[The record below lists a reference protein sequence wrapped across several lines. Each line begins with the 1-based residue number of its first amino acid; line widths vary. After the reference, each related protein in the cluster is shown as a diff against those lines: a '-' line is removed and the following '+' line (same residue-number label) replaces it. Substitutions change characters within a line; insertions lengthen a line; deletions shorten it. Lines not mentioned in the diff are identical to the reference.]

1 MPKGRKQQGRRHKQS
16 TTGAEVKPSG
26 RGLTA
31 LALVPVGVA
40 LLAALVAVV
49 LRLAPPSSE
58 PPARPAYPPP
68 ARPAAGEPAGVEKLT
83 PEQCLADFER
93 ASTLQKSEPRWLPS
107 RRAWDMEDLSGA
119 CDRYLAGL
127 AVPSARCPY
136 SGMSTARGRA
146 RRQLGQAL
154 TKIWQRAQADPSGG
168 SQISPQGAE
177 QAIFFVRNA
186 TARMVEV
193 VEPPEDPPG
202 LITWASLLEG
212 TKPRMAA
219 KMYSAALSAGEPESP
234 MGYVFLHGT
243 NEKAGDYA
251 KAAKMLRRA
260 LELEEKAA
268 EAERKAR
275 PSAEP
280 TERDA
285 RILNLRDGLGET
297 LLHAAS
303 AESLAEAREVLSAL
317 ATDVRERVGEQRG
330 LGRLVD
336 ISSRLGVLAYLQ
348 SSGGAAARH
357 ALDAMNGLATH
368 LAAG

>member
-16 TTGAEVKPSG
+16 TTGAEVNPSG

-58 PPARPAYPPP
+58 PPARPA
-68 ARPAAGEPAGVEKLT
+68 AGEPAGVENLT

-168 SQISPQGAE
+168 SQISPEGAE
-177 QAIFFVRNA
+177 RAIFFVRNA

-193 VEPPEDPPG
+193 VEPPEDAPG

-275 PSAEP
+275 PSAEGP

-317 ATDVRERVGEQRG
+317 AADVRERVGEQRG

-357 ALDAMNGLATH
+357 SLDAMNGLATH

>member
-1 MPKGRKQQGRRHKQS
+1 
-16 TTGAEVKPSG
+16 
-26 RGLTA
+26 
-31 LALVPVGVA
+31 
-40 LLAALVAVV
+40 
-49 LRLAPPSSE
+49 
-58 PPARPAYPPP
+58 
-68 ARPAAGEPAGVEKLT
+68 
-83 PEQCLADFER
+83 
-93 ASTLQKSEPRWLPS
+93 
-107 RRAWDMEDLSGA
+107 
-119 CDRYLAGL
+119 
-127 AVPSARCPY
+127 
-136 SGMSTARGRA
+136 
-146 RRQLGQAL
+146 
-154 TKIWQRAQADPSGG
+154 
-168 SQISPQGAE
+168 
-177 QAIFFVRNA
+177 
-186 TARMVEV
+186 
-193 VEPPEDPPG
+193 
-202 LITWASLLEG
+202 
-212 TKPRMAA
+212 
-219 KMYSAALSAGEPESP
+219 

-303 AESLAEAREVLSAL
+303 VPSLAEAREVLSAL

-357 ALDAMNGLATH
+357 LLDAMNGLATH